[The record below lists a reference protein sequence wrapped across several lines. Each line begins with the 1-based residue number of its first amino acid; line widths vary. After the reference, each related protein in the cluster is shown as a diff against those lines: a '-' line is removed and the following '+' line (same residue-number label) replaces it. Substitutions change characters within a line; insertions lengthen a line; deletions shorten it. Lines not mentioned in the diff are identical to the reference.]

1 MSGAENSA
9 PDALDA
15 HQLNRSCSQT
25 TSHGNALHVLIVDNE
40 TRFVEMLRG
49 LLEIDGHQVVSACD
63 PSTAIALAEQERL
76 DVAIIDLSMPTMNG
90 WRLAEELRRRQSNVG
105 IILCTGWGREIA
117 DASDERSR
125 VDVILEKPFRLR
137 DLREALQ
144 EAYQLV
150 AARLRK
156 LEKS

>member
-1 MSGAENSA
+1 MSGAEKSA
-9 PDALDA
+9 PDACDT

-25 TSHGNALHVLIVDNE
+25 TLPGLALHVLIVDNE

-63 PSTAIALAEQERL
+63 PSTAISLAEHERL
-76 DVAIIDLSMPTMNG
+76 DVAIVDLSMPTMNG
-90 WRLAEELRRRQSNVG
+90 WRLAEELRRRQADVG

-150 AARLRK
+150 TGRHRSK
-156 LEKS
+156 EDT